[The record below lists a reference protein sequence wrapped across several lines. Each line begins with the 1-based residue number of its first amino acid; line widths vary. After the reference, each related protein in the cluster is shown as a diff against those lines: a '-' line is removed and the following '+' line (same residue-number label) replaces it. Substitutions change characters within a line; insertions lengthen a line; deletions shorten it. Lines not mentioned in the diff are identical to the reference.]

1 MFRAAARQ
9 LRPVL
14 SSAALVSLLSFF
26 PFSASPLP
34 QPPVAIAP
42 LPPPPPLPPLA
53 PAAPA
58 APAYRDGR
66 EAVTHISR
74 VFQQALA
81 AQRAGVQLDT
91 EAVLSAGQATAFL
104 YPVIFGHG
112 SLVASILT
120 RITSRHC
127 GILRRV
133 LHEPGTPPEARGS
146 LRALL
151 AWEARMRAERKA
163 AVDRHSATH
172 AALWI
177 MRVLDFIQCYLSIMC
192 RPDNLPP
199 SACAR
204 LAYDEKL
211 APYHGALAL
220 APEGRGALP
229 HTPRPLTAPPRY
241 YHHHHHHHCCCCAPC
256 RLYDIKP
263 IPHCPVVRAQ

>member
-1 MFRAAARQ
+1 MFRAAATS

-34 QPPVAIAP
+34 QPPLASSA
-42 LPPPPPLPPLA
+42 PPPPLPLPLLPPA
-53 PAAPA
+53 PTAPA
-58 APAYRDGR
+58 APAYHDGR
-66 EAVTHISR
+66 EAVAHISR

-81 AQRAGVQLDT
+81 AQHAGMQLDT
-91 EAVLSAGQATAFL
+91 EAVLSTGQATAFL

-127 GILRRV
+127 SILRRV
-133 LHEPGTPPEARGS
+133 QQDPGTPPEARGS

-151 AWEARMRAERKA
+151 AWEARVRAERKA

-204 LAYDEKL
+204 LAYDERL
-211 APYHGALAL
+211 APYHGAWLL
-220 APEGRGALP
+220 
-229 HTPRPLTAPPRY
+229 APPRA
-241 YHHHHHHHCCCCAPC
+241 HPS
-256 RLYDIKP
+256 
-263 IPHCPVVRAQ
+263 PHR